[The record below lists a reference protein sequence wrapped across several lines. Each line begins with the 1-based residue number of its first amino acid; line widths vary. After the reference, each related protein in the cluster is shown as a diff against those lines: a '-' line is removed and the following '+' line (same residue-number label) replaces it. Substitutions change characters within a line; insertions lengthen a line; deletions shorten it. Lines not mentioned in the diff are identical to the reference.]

1 MGARF
6 DIRQF
11 HDHVLGNGGVT
22 LPMLRRQVERWI
34 AGDVGGLNNYS
45 ARPQMNSTSLS
56 DQQLAGE

>member
-22 LPMLRRQVERWI
+22 LPMLRRQVERW
-34 AGDVGGLNNYS
+34 V
-45 ARPQMNSTSLS
+45 
-56 DQQLAGE
+56 AGERGTE